1 MSTTPQPHTQLTT
14 AIQTDRAIIVGDPAR
29 VDRAVPLLTNAQRV
43 ADNREYRS
51 VIGEYR
57 GQRVLVMSTGI
68 GAPSAGIGV
77 EELKNV
83 GIKKIIRVGSAGA
96 MQAGIGL
103 GQLIIAEGVVRDDGL
118 TKQYVPAMYPAVP
131 SFELMALAHKY
142 APQAEYGIV
151 RSHDGFYMDNNAET
165 EAYWSSYGIIGAD
178 MESGALLTIGRL
190 RGLATLSILNNV
202 VLYEGDLAAGV
213 NRLVD
218 GEALMAKGEED
229 SLRLALA
236 ILSDETLRAYA

>member
-29 VDRAVPLLTNAQRV
+29 VDRAAPLLTNAQRV

-236 ILSDETLRAYA
+236 ILSDESL

>member
-1 MSTTPQPHTQLTT
+1 M
-14 AIQTDRAIIVGDPAR
+14 
-29 VDRAVPLLTNAQRV
+29 DRAVPLLTNAQRV

-77 EELKNV
+77 EDLKNV

-236 ILSDETLRAYA
+236 ILSDESLRA